1 MLFNILHNIKKARMK
16 KFYKNL
22 LISAPI
28 SLFALMLV
36 TDEESDLMLFG
47 ILILILAAVFL
58 IIALKYF
65 ISAFNC
71 EDSTF
76 FLRLNKIGNKQQ
88 IASYFDDQLKQA
100 IIEDEKIIVTPEL
113 LIVKNNYEQTLIN
126 EEIADITHLVHKT
139 NFVIDYISII
149 ALYSD
154 GKKYEIKYRRPLGI
168 SNMEEKAKTT
178 TATAN
183 ILAANC
189 NNLRKKSTLGDTV

>member
-1 MLFNILHNIKKARMK
+1 MLFNILQNIKRARMK

-28 SLFALMLV
+28 VLFALMLI
-36 TDEESDLMLFG
+36 TDEESDLMMFG
-47 ILILILAAVFL
+47 ILILIPAAVFL
-58 IIALKYF
+58 FIALKHLV
-65 ISAFNC
+65 SAFNC

-126 EEIADITHLVHKT
+126 DEIADITHLVHKT

-178 TATAN
+178 TAIAN
-183 ILAANC
+183 VLATNC
-189 NNLRKKSTLGDTV
+189 NNLRKKRTF

>member
-28 SLFALMLV
+28 SLFALMLI

-47 ILILILAAVFL
+47 ILILIPAVVFL
-58 IIALKYF
+58 IIALKHL

-100 IIEDEKIIVTPEL
+100 IIEDEKIIVTSEL

-126 EEIADITHLVHKT
+126 DEIADITHLLHKT

-178 TATAN
+178 TAIAN

-189 NNLRKKSTLGDTV
+189 NNLRKKRTF